1 MLDLRVHGV
10 LVDRRLH
17 RRAVLQRVVGHC
29 QAFGLDVTA
38 VGTVHGKAATALL
51 LLAFGG
57 EHRREVHVTR
67 LVVGRVGV
75 GDVVGQ
81 HFGALGAE
89 AQGLLVD
96 TKRLVEA
103 DAHVRETFGG

>member
-10 LVDRRLH
+10 LVDRRLQ
-17 RRAVLQRVVGHC
+17 RRAVLEGIVGRDR
-29 QAFGLDVTA
+29 QAVGFDMTA
-38 VGTVHGKAATALL
+38 VGTIHGEAATL
-51 LLAFGG
+51 LLAGLGG
-57 EHRREVHVTR
+57 EHRRKVHVTR

-89 AQGLLVD
+89 AHGLFVD

-103 DAHVRETFGG
+103 DAHVGETFGG